1 MTKWKNDQDQVIELK
16 IKAYEEE
23 RQIKE
28 AEEKEKMVSLQK
40 ERDLESIKEI
50 ERLNEYARIIE

>member
-1 MTKWKNDQDQVIELK
+1 MNKWKNDQDQVIELK

-28 AEEKEKMVSLQK
+28 AEEKEKMISLQK

-50 ERLNEYARIIE
+50 ERLNEYARFIE